1 MKYLLDTCVL
11 SELVKKKPD
20 QRVIEWISG
29 IEESKLFVSVLTI
42 GEIHKGIEKMPKSE
56 RRKMLL
62 QWVDDDLQ
70 ERFGGRIIS
79 FDLQVA
85 ASWGKMQAKA
95 EISGKT
101 MPIIDG
107 MIAATARTH
116 NLAVAT
122 RNISDM
128 EAGKAVLINPWEED
142 LPV

>member
-1 MKYLLDTCVL
+1 MKYLLDTCIL

-20 QRVIEWISG
+20 QRVIKWISG
-29 IEESKLFVSVLTI
+29 IEESKLFVSALTI

-62 QWVDDDLQ
+62 QWVDEDLQ
-70 ERFGGRIIS
+70 ERFRRRIIP
-79 FDLQVA
+79 FDLQTA
-85 ASWGKMQAKA
+85 AVWGKMQARA
-95 EISGKT
+95 EMSGKT

-107 MIAATARTH
+107 MIAATAITH

-128 EAGKAVLINPWEED
+128 EAGKAMLINPWDED
-142 LPV
+142 LSD